1 MSELAL
7 QLIAENKHT
16 QAPFLDLGDCGLE
29 YKLPD
34 ELLDCTWVK
43 RLNLGILYFDRQSN
57 NWIGTAN
64 QGARNYFR
72 GKELAV
78 LRKLTSLQSLDI
90 VDSEIFSIDFLE
102 KLTFLQSLNISYNQ
116 ISNIQAL
123 KKLTSLQSL
132 GLSHNQISNIHP
144 LQKLTSLQYLHFN
157 ENQISNIQALE
168 KLTSLK
174 SLELNNNQISNIQVL
189 EKLTSLKSLY
199 LNNNQISN
207 IQALEKITSLQ
218 ALHLNN
224 NHITNIQALKKLISL
239 KFLDLNN
246 NQISNIQAL
255 EKLTSLQSLYLNN
268 NITPNIQALEKLTSL
283 QSLYLNSN
291 KISNIQV
298 LEKLTSLQYLH
309 LNYNQISDIRPLEK
323 LASLQYLHLKNNLIS
338 NIQALEKLSSL
349 QLLDLGKNQI
359 SDLKLLLS
367 LLQNGLKIDLE
378 DQSSFKLY
386 GKIGLTDN
394 PIVNPPL
401 EIIKQGREAI
411 FEYFDGKRKPLN
423 ECKLIFVGD
432 GGVGKTSLMRRVVFD
447 TFDKNEITTH
457 GINKIAWEEIE
468 NEKGETI
475 RVNLWDFGG
484 QHIQHSLH
492 QFFFTERVI
501 YVLVLNP
508 RNDQKANYW
517 LDQIEKLGRDSEIL
531 IAYNCKQE
539 EDKKADFLSNFYELR
554 KKYPKAPEPFLLSCQ
569 TGEGIEPFKK
579 SLALHILR
587 NEGLNAEYLV
597 KWFNIKQRLEEE
609 VSIGRN
615 YITYETYQKWCNE
628 EEYDDPDRQKNL
640 LKILDSIGSI
650 VFFDKPILEDLQV
663 LNPEWLT
670 TGAYSILVSEQNRVN
685 KGHLSWHDLKEIFKD
700 EKEIFS
706 DKNIRIRYTENQ
718 FQFIIELML
727 QYDLCQRDPF
737 QQNNFLIPSAFGEK
751 PNRDYSFAKQNARS
765 YRLQFDSPFEM
776 LIIHRFIAK
785 NLLKIK
791 GKDYWQSGIYI
802 KHPDSETYALIET
815 NLYSKQID
823 CWIKG
828 VNIRGFWE
836 VIRADFREIL
846 SIYHNFDFKEQVLY
860 KKDGNDTF
868 LPYDEMLNSLRNGV
882 RIIPYHPSYQLSN
895 IDVLE
900 VLDLF
905 EDKNQ
910 TQRKMGHDGINIK
923 IENNPHFE
931 QKNVNK
937 ATINIKVDVGDLKE
951 FSEIKELLLDLEE
964 YNIENESWKKA
975 LIKALDEFNKLEDAE
990 EKSQQ
995 KTSISIIDRTFKKLK
1010 DLKDVV
1016 AIGFLSVDIEKKL
1029 PTLLEQ
1035 WETFKGF
1042 FV

>member
-1 MSELAL
+1 MSKLAL
-7 QLIAENKHT
+7 RLIAENKRT
-16 QAPFLDLGDCGLE
+16 KAPFLDLGNCGL
-29 YKLPD
+29 KNQLPE
-34 ELLDCTWVK
+34 ELLDCVWLEK
-43 RLNLGILYFDRQSN
+43 LNLGDFYFDKEIKKWVTTSN
-57 NWIGTAN
+57 
-64 QGARNYFR
+64 R
-72 GKELAV
+72 GKKNSFKGNELVV
-78 LRKLTSLQSLDI
+78 LQKLTALQSLDLSNNQI
-90 VDSEIFSIDFLE
+90 SDYSFLE
-102 KLTFLQSLNISYNQ
+102 KLTVLQSLDL
-116 ISNIQAL
+116 SN
-123 KKLTSLQSL
+123 
-132 GLSHNQISNIHP
+132 
-144 LQKLTSLQYLHFN
+144 
-157 ENQISNIQALE
+157 
-168 KLTSLK
+168 
-174 SLELNNNQISNIQVL
+174 
-189 EKLTSLKSLY
+189 
-199 LNNNQISN
+199 
-207 IQALEKITSLQ
+207 
-218 ALHLNN
+218 
-224 NHITNIQALKKLISL
+224 
-239 KFLDLNN
+239 
-246 NQISNIQAL
+246 
-255 EKLTSLQSLYLNN
+255 
-268 NITPNIQALEKLTSL
+268 
-283 QSLYLNSN
+283 
-291 KISNIQV
+291 
-298 LEKLTSLQYLH
+298 
-309 LNYNQISDIRPLEK
+309 NQISDIRFLEK
-323 LASLQYLHLKNNLIS
+323 FTALQS
-338 NIQALEKLSSL
+338 
-349 QLLDLGKNQI
+349 LDLSINQI
-359 SDLKLLLS
+359 SDIRFLEKLTVLQSLDLSNNQISDIRFLEKLTALQLLNLSSNQISDIRFLEKLTALQSLYLSNNRISDIRFLEKLTALQSLYLSNNQISDYSFLEKLTALQSLDLSNNQISDYSFLEKLTALQSLDLNFNQINDIRFLKKLTALQSLNLSFNQISDIRFLEKLTALQLLNLNFNQTNDLKS
-367 LLQNGLKIDLE
+367 LLPLLNNGLEIDLE
-378 DQSSFKLY
+378 NEYSWELE
-386 GKIGLTDN
+386 GKIGLKDN

-401 EIIKQGREAI
+401 EIVKQGREAVI
-411 FEYFDGKRKPLN
+411 EYFVGKRKPLN

-432 GGVGKTSLMRRVVFD
+432 GGVGKTSLMRRVVFN
-447 TFDKNEITTH
+447 TFDKNEVTTH

-554 KKYPKAPEPFLLSCQ
+554 KKYPKVPEPFLLSCQ
-569 TGEGIEPFKK
+569 TGEGIESFKK
-579 SLALHILR
+579 ALTAHILR

-609 VSIGRN
+609 VSVGRN

-628 EEYDDPDRQKNL
+628 EEYDDLDRQKNL

-685 KGHLSWHDLKEIFKD
+685 KGHLSWYDLKEIFKD

-706 DKNIRIRYTENQ
+706 DKTIRIKYTENQ

-737 QQNNFLIPSAFGEK
+737 QQNSFLVPSAFGEK
-751 PNRDYSFAKQNARS
+751 PNRDYSFAKQEARS

-860 KKDGNDTF
+860 QKDGNETF

-923 IENNPHFE
+923 IENKPHFE

-937 ATINIKVDVGDLKE
+937 ATVSIKVDVGGLKE

-964 YNIENESWKKA
+964 YNIENENWKKA

-1042 FV
+1042 FI